1 MSVES
6 HITPAFFIIFLSDYE
21 PIFTAQDF
29 ETLNSVVKLNRSLKQ
44 FRGITKPLSYFFL
57 FFPYLFYFNAKSDL
71 NYNYK
76 IEINH
81 GFVAKYF

>member
-6 HITPAFFIIFLSDYE
+6 HSTPAFFIIFLSDYE

-29 ETLNSVVKLNRSLKQ
+29 EKLNSIVKLNRNLKQ
-44 FRGITKPLSYFFL
+44 FRGITKSLPFFF
-57 FFPYLFYFNAKSDL
+57 FFPYLFCFKAKSDL